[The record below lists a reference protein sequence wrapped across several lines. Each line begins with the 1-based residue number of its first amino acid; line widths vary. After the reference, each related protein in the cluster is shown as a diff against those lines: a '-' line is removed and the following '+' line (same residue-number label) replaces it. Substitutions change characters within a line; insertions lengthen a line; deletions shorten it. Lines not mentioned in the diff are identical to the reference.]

1 MPAPSEELDAVTFGE
16 TMGMFIADASGD
28 LASVETFTRRIAGA
42 ETNVAVG
49 LARLGF
55 KVGWVSRLGGDYM
68 GRYIRYVLT
77 GEGVDISR
85 VVDDPARSTG
95 FLVKSHADGGDPT
108 VEYFR
113 RGSAASVLSVK
124 DFAADY
130 FLAARHLHV
139 TGIAAALSDDVMEL
153 SRHAMKAMR
162 AAGRTVSFDP
172 NLRPS
177 LWPNRKA
184 MVERINELACMADW
198 VLPGLSEGRI
208 LTGLSTAEGVSAFYL
223 DRGCKVVAIKLGPE
237 GAYVRTP
244 KVAEIVPGF
253 AVEQVVDTVGAG
265 DAFAVGF
272 ISAMFE
278 DLGVVAAAARGNRLG
293 ALAIQVIGDMDGLPT
308 RAQLRAA
315 ETA

>member
-1 MPAPSEELDAVTFGE
+1 VHNLDAVTFGE
-16 TMGMFIADASGD
+16 TMGMFIADCAGD
-28 LASVETFTRRIAGA
+28 LTSVENFTRKLAGA
-42 ETNVAVG
+42 ESNFSVG

-68 GRYIRYVLT
+68 GRYIRHVL
-77 GEGVDISR
+77 GAEGVDISR

-95 FLVKSHADGGDPT
+95 FLVKSHAEGGDPT

-124 DFAADY
+124 DFDLDY
-130 FLAARHLHV
+130 FLSARHLHV
-139 TGIAAALSDDVMEL
+139 TGIAAALSDDVMDL
-153 SRHAMKAMR
+153 SRHAMRVMR

-177 LWPNRKA
+177 LWPSRRV

-208 LTGLSTAEGVSAFYL
+208 LTGLTTPEGISGFYL

-244 KVAEIVPGF
+244 KQATVVPGI
-253 AVEQVVDTVGAG
+253 AVGQVVDTVGAG

-272 ISAMFE
+272 VSAMFE
-278 DLGVVAAAARGNRLG
+278 DRGVVAAAARGNRLG
-293 ALAIQVIGDMDGLPT
+293 ALAIQVAGDMDGLPT
-308 RAQLRAA
+308 RAQLKAQEAA
-315 ETA
+315 